1 MEPEWAGGC
10 RDLEGEQQ
18 NCGTPGQTLL
28 TKYSSI
34 RDCSVSRRISTS
46 PLWVTLKA
54 GRLYGSC
61 CCCSRSAR
69 PCEAGQPSSSG
80 WRGWEKCS
88 TQNPGCFPVWSLCP
102 GLSLLYSAAS
112 AFPRLLSGFSTS
124 HSYLQ
129 LKFGSSRK
137 SFGTSPLYTSQTVP
151 HPPHPAASMWWLIG
165 AGSGS
170 HPGKK

>member
-69 PCEAGQPSSSG
+69 PCEAGQPSSEAGGAGRSAAPRVQDASLPG
-80 WRGWEKCS
+80 VFVRGSPPYTLLPLPFPIFCLASPHPIQTSNSSLAPPGSLLELHLY
-88 TQNPGCFPVWSLCP
+88 TQARLCP
-102 GLSLLYSAAS
+102 
-112 AFPRLLSGFSTS
+112 
-124 HSYLQ
+124 
-129 LKFGSSRK
+129 
-137 SFGTSPLYTSQTVP
+137 
-151 HPPHPAASMWWLIG
+151 I
-165 AGSGS
+165 
-170 HPGKK
+170 